1 MGDAALHCL
10 IIQVLKSVLANRFFN
25 FDFSL
30 KTVIPI
36 LMNLALTAKFHEQTS
51 LASILALKRM
61 NSNLLASL
69 IDRFNQKYQLKV
81 GFAEF
86 FLKNVLIGHK
96 AEDENE
102 HPLSI
107 YGCLMSLGKFGPHI
121 IKSLLL
127 PKVPQIIS

>member
-1 MGDAALHCL
+1 
-10 IIQVLKSVLANRFFN
+10 
-25 FDFSL
+25 
-30 KTVIPI
+30 
-36 LMNLALTAKFHEQTS
+36 MNLALTAKFHEQTS
-51 LASILALKRM
+51 LASILALKRK

-69 IDRFNQKYQLKV
+69 IDRFNQKYQLKM

-86 FLKNVLIGHK
+86 FLKNVLIGGK
-96 AEDENE
+96 IENENE

-127 PKVPQIIS
+127 PKVPQIVS